1 MDHNLDE
8 SISSSDF
15 TKYLSKVG
23 SLLSVQDVS
32 DWLKYGLQVPDY
44 ITQEFASN
52 SITGHD
58 LAEIV
63 ADDGRA
69 LWEELGVRKKRIFGK
84 IMKGIQMVLL
94 GVGSP
99 PPPPSSLLVYS
110 EGGTSLSVQWSV
122 PEFES
127 IPIHQFRL
135 QMRDLGEKKKKKKEE
150 EEEEVV
156 EVEVTTNNRNR
167 EETYQVK

>member
-1 MDHNLDE
+1 
-8 SISSSDF
+8 
-15 TKYLSKVG
+15 
-23 SLLSVQDVS
+23 
-32 DWLKYGLQVPDY
+32 
-44 ITQEFASN
+44 
-52 SITGHD
+52 
-58 LAEIV
+58 
-63 ADDGRA
+63 
-69 LWEELGVRKKRIFGK
+69 
-84 IMKGIQMVLL
+84 LL

-135 QMRDLGEKKKKKKEE
+135 QMRDLGEKKKKKE

-156 EVEVTTNNRNR
+156 EVEMTNNNNGRSR
-167 EETYQVK
+167 EESYQVKMR